1 MKDKITKG
9 FLESSI
15 NLRNIREERRKE
27 VSKDALFK
35 SCKKKV
41 QTTMIGALD
50 AIEKQLGFLWGFD
63 GQDVLTE
70 EQKQLKEIYDE
81 VRANILEAGT
91 KRVRPAIMTT
101 ATTLIAL
108 LPILTS
114 TGKGSDIMVPMAIPI
129 FGGML
134 IATLTIFVVPVLYS
148 MWQENL
154 LKNNSI
160 IEKEVNN
167 EK

>member
-1 MKDKITKG
+1 VKDKITKG

-50 AIEKQLGFLWGFD
+50 TIEKQLGFLWGFD

-81 VRANILEAGT
+81 VRANILDRGNTQIRNLEAEFANYDVSR
-91 KRVRPAIMTT
+91 KMYQIN
-101 ATTLIAL
+101 
-108 LPILTS
+108 
-114 TGKGSDIMVPMAIPI
+114 IP
-129 FGGML
+129 
-134 IATLTIFVVPVLYS
+134 VVPES
-148 MWQENL
+148 NNQEG
-154 LKNNSI
+154 
-160 IEKEVNN
+160 EK
-167 EK
+167 

>member
-1 MKDKITKG
+1 VKDKITKG

-81 VRANILEAGT
+81 VRANILDRGNTQIRNLEAEFANYDVSR
-91 KRVRPAIMTT
+91 KMYQIN
-101 ATTLIAL
+101 
-108 LPILTS
+108 
-114 TGKGSDIMVPMAIPI
+114 IP
-129 FGGML
+129 
-134 IATLTIFVVPVLYS
+134 VVPES
-148 MWQENL
+148 NNQEG
-154 LKNNSI
+154 
-160 IEKEVNN
+160 EK
-167 EK
+167 